1 MSDPRVLS
9 IFVLIF
15 LLLGVYNV
23 LVLGSRRLREARER
37 NRPISW
43 YKQINVLT
51 GIEYT
56 LLALVFMLSVVSR
69 SGILPPSLRGLIFPF
84 YLVLLLAAAGIA
96 GFVIRQS
103 ITNARNLRAVSAAKE
118 AASQNETVTSLDGQ
132 QREVD
137 LQRKRERRRNAAAA
151 RRRRAGKA

>member
-9 IFVLIF
+9 IFVLVF

-37 NRPISW
+37 NRPIAW

-56 LLALVFMLSVVSR
+56 LLALVFMLSVVTR
-69 SGILPPSLRGLIFPF
+69 SDILPLSLRGLIFPI

-103 ITNARNLRAVSAAKE
+103 FTNARNLRAASADKAT
-118 AASQNETVTSLDGQ
+118 ASQNDTTASLDREQ
-132 QREVD
+132 QKVD
-137 LQRKRERRRNAAAA
+137 LERRRERRRNAAAA